1 MSKRNRIIAVAVFCL
16 AIVGCQRAQE
26 WSVTVENLGDV
37 PCDVRVDTGDAGPA
51 AKNEGHASQ
60 AGIAKGK
67 RQTLL
72 TGSRPTFVKNIT
84 VMRDKIES
92 SIQPSAELSAPKEY
106 RIVVDAEGKVSAA
119 FAPK

>member
-1 MSKRNRIIAVAVFCL
+1 MPNRHRCFAVLVFCL

-26 WSVTVENLGDV
+26 WSITVENLGDV
-37 PCDVRVDTGDAGPA
+37 PCDVRVDTGDAGPT

-60 AGIAKGK
+60 AGLAKGK

-72 TGSRPTFVKNIT
+72 TGSRPTVVKKVT

-92 SIQPSAELSAPKEY
+92 QLVPSAELSAPKEY
-106 RIVVDAEGKVSAA
+106 RIVVDPEGKLSAD

>member
-1 MSKRNRIIAVAVFCL
+1 MSKRNRIIAVVCL

-26 WSVTVENLGDV
+26 WSITVENLGEV
-37 PCDVRVDTGDAGPA
+37 PCDIRVDTGDAGPA
-51 AKNEGHASQ
+51 AKNEGNASV
-60 AGIAKGK
+60 AGLAKGK

-72 TGSRPTFVKNIT
+72 VGARPTFVKKVT

-92 SIQPSAELSAPKEY
+92 QLAPSAELSAPKEY
-106 RIVVDAEGKVSAA
+106 RIVVDAEGRLSAD